1 MEELGTGDIAQSGN
15 SCQIPAKLQQEPKG
29 EMRGHNRSK
38 VPRAK
43 ERGAGRNEGRE
54 QIGRD
59 KPARRK
65 AYAKD
70 GAGERAGDTGGGG
83 AGVSA
88 DDDDLGALSN
98 EPKS

>member
-38 VPRAK
+38 
-43 ERGAGRNEGRE
+43 
-54 QIGRD
+54 IGRD